1 VKKAAVVVVLR
12 QTVLQLQVISVGKID
27 CYEVLLAL
35 PRAVADWPVTVT
47 RDIVTVTRDISNIIT
62 QWIIGYQLRVS
73 RQQLV

>member
-1 VKKAAVVVVLR
+1 MKKAAVVVVLR

-47 RDIVTVTRDISNIIT
+47 RDISNIIT